1 MTRLHGPRRA
11 AFCLFVLSVLT
22 PNAASAGGLSDPHS
36 LKAQLQAIASRH
48 PGRLGVC
55 AQDERSAPVCVNG
68 NQRFSLQSVM
78 KVVAA
83 AAAMDAVDRNQMK
96 LEEPITVRRKDLSVY
111 VQPIADIVAKQG
123 QFDTTIGD
131 IIRRA
136 VVQSDNA
143 AADILVARLGGPEAV
158 QDFLNRKGL
167 ANLRIDRDER
177 HLQSESTGLTW
188 KPEYVDPE
196 RFAKARQAL
205 SKQARDAAF
214 EAYRKDE
221 RDTATPEGMTLF
233 LHALMTGRLLSPAST
248 RHLMDVMSQTATA
261 PDRLRAG
268 AARGWTVAHKTGS
281 SGTWNGI
288 TAATNDVGILIAP
301 DGGKIAI
308 AAFVADSKAPPKDR
322 AAAIAAAARA
332 VTASYQ

>member
-1 MTRLHGPRRA
+1 MTRLHRPRRA

-248 RHLMDVMSQTATA
+248 RHLMDVMAQTATS

-268 AARGWTVAHKTGS
+268 APRGWTVAHKTGS

-288 TAATNDVGILIAP
+288 TAATNDVGVLIAP

-308 AAFVADSKAPPKDR
+308 SAFVADSKAPYKDR

-332 VTASYQ
+332 VTAAYR

>member
-233 LHALMTGRLLSPAST
+233 LHALMTGRLLSPACT
-248 RHLMDVMSQTATA
+248 RHLMDVMTQTATS

-268 AARGWTVAHKTGS
+268 APRGWTVAHKTGS

-288 TAATNDVGILIAP
+288 TAATNDVGVLIAP

-308 AAFVADSKAPPKDR
+308 SAFVADSKAPYKDR

-332 VTASYQ
+332 VTAAYR